1 MPTIFIPAQLRAL
14 TGGSP
19 TVELPAEAETV
30 GDAIDCLE
38 AKFPGIRAR
47 LCKDN
52 DLMPGLQV
60 SIDHRFTR
68 QGLSAALLPA
78 SEVHFLPVIGGG

>member
-14 TGGSP
+14 TGGAP
-19 TVELPAEAETV
+19 TIELPAETV
-30 GDAIDCLE
+30 GEAIEALE

-68 QGLSAALLPA
+68 QGLSSALLPA